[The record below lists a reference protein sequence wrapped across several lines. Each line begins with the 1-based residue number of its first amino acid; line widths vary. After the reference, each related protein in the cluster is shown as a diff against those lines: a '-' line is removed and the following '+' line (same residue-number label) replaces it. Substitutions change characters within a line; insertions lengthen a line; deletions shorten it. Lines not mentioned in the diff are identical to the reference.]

1 MSRKLHPCLL
11 FFTGFVQYFK
21 RLEIFQFLKGPFLA
35 LEKVWKMGEAC
46 PGLETP
52 HCLLFFTGFVQSF
65 ERLEMFRD
73 FEGPFL
79 GLEKVLGKR
88 AMPVWVWKQYRLD
101 QNLEI
106 FPFL

>member
-1 MSRKLHPCLL
+1 
-11 FFTGFVQYFK
+11 
-21 RLEIFQFLKGPFLA
+21 
-35 LEKVWKMGEAC
+35 
-46 PGLETP
+46 
-52 HCLLFFTGFVQSF
+52 
-65 ERLEMFRD
+65 MFRD